1 MAALGVA
8 VDLMVGCCGI
18 WPRALKRL
26 YVRGNVCVCC
36 VGPQALGRLFACVLV
51 DKMIVVH

>member
-26 YVRGNVCVCC
+26 YVRGMCVYVAWDPRHLGGCLRVC
-36 VGPQALGRLFACVLV
+36 
-51 DKMIVVH
+51 